1 MYVFVRINLQM
12 SLILKEV
19 LNNAQELV
27 TGNSSKWHKSMDF
40 SFHTEF
46 QKYLGL
52 LNQSLTHNCKE
63 FWQFLMVSWM
73 PTIYSWSQIIG
84 INWVLV
90 NWRKI
95 GKTSVLLGCLP
106 PGKGWENFTS
116 SAYSTKEY
124 EARNDFKNP
133 LQTASTT
140 FAKNKIKM
148 CVYV

>member
-1 MYVFVRINLQM
+1 MYVFVQINLQM

-95 GKTSVLLGCLP
+95 GKTSVL
-106 PGKGWENFTS
+106 
-116 SAYSTKEY
+116 
-124 EARNDFKNP
+124 
-133 LQTASTT
+133 
-140 FAKNKIKM
+140 
-148 CVYV
+148 